1 MSHALQAPV
10 ATQPGLRIVVPP
22 GVFRPRSDTWLLA
35 QVLCREAEPAGS
47 SVLDVCCGSGALAVA
62 AARAGAAEV
71 TAVDV
76 SRRAVL
82 AARLNARLNGV
93 RVRVRRGDLFAPV
106 REGGFDTIVS
116 NPPYVPAAADELP
129 RRGPSRAWD
138 AGRDGRALIDRIIDE
153 APAVLRPRGL
163 LLLVQSS
170 VTGVTATV
178 ERLVGAGLGDV
189 KVVERRRG
197 PLGPLLSGRAAELE
211 RRGLLRS
218 GEREE
223 EIVAIRA
230 RRA

>member
-1 MSHALQAPV
+1 MSHPPPAAV
-10 ATQPGLRIVVPP
+10 ATHPRPRVVAPP

-35 QVLCREAEPAGS
+35 RVLSREATLTGS
-47 SVLDVCCGSGALAVA
+47 GVLDLCCGSGALAVA
-62 AARAGAAEV
+62 AARGGAAEV

-82 AARLNARLNGV
+82 TARINARLNGV
-93 RVRVRRGDLFAPV
+93 RVRALRGDLFDPV
-106 REGGFDTIVS
+106 RGRGFDTVVS
-116 NPPYVPAAADELP
+116 NPPYVPADADDLP

-138 AGRDGRALIDRIIDE
+138 AGRDGRALIDRIIDG
-153 APAVLRPRGL
+153 APAVLRRRGL

-170 VTGVTATV
+170 VTGVPATI
-178 ERLVGAGLGDV
+178 ERLVGAGLSDV

-197 PLGPLLSGRAAELE
+197 PLGPLLASRAQELE
-211 RRGLLRS
+211 RRGLLRP

-230 RRA
+230 RRG